1 MTAAPSPLAVPGE
14 QEWPGRRLGLPQSGP
29 RSIAR
34 FGRRLAALLADWLP
48 AYLVSY
54 AFLDGNP
61 WATLGIFAALQLV
74 FISLLSG
81 SIGHL
86 ILGMRVVPLTGGW
99 VGVLRPLVRTLLLCI
114 VIPAVIWDRDQ
125 RGMHDRVSGTI
136 LVRR

>member
-1 MTAAPSPLAVPGE
+1 MTAAPPPPTAPGE
-14 QEWPGRRLGLPQSGP
+14 EGWPGQRLGLPQSGP

-34 FGRRLAALLADWLP
+34 IGRRMAALAVDWLP

-54 AFLDGNP
+54 AFLGGNP
-61 WATLGIFAALQLV
+61 WATLAIFAALQLV

-81 SIGHL
+81 SVGHL
-86 ILGMRVVPLTGGW
+86 IFGMRVVPLVGGW
-99 VGVLRPLVRTLLLCI
+99 VGVLRPLVRTVSLCI

>member
-1 MTAAPSPLAVPGE
+1 MTASQPPLATADDG
-14 QEWPGRRLGLPQSGP
+14 WPGKRLGLPQSGP

-34 FGRRLAALLADWLP
+34 FERRLPALLIDWLP
-48 AYLVSY
+48 AYVVSS
-54 AFLDGNP
+54 AFFGGNA
-61 WATLGIFAALQLV
+61 WVTLGIFAALQFL

-86 ILGMRVVPLTGGW
+86 ILGMRVVPVSGGW
-99 VGVLRPLVRTLLLCI
+99 VGMARPLLRTLLLCI

-125 RGMHDRVSGTI
+125 RGMHDRLSGTV

>member
-1 MTAAPSPLAVPGE
+1 MTASQPPLAAASTD
-14 QEWPGRRLGLPQSGP
+14 WPGKRLGLPHAGP

-34 FGRRLAALLADWLP
+34 FGRRLAGLLIDWLP

-54 AFLDGNP
+54 AFFDGNV
-61 WATLGIFAALQLV
+61 WVTLGIFALLQFL

-86 ILGMRVVPLTGGW
+86 ILGMRVVPVVGGW
-99 VGVLRPLVRTLLLCI
+99 VGITRPLVRTLLLCI

-125 RGMHDRVSGTI
+125 RGMHDRLSGTV